1 MRDRGMRSDLGW
13 DRAAAEY
20 ERVFRDA
27 AEPAPFRL
35 NRGGVARANEALAE
49 ACEAAAR
56 EEEEATWA
64 KAERKAERARRGAAR
79 APCEDNAPG
88 GARGGGARAVWNA
101 ATRKLGEWF

>member
-1 MRDRGMRSDLGW
+1 MRVGPGVGP
-13 DRAAAEY
+13 AAAEY

-49 ACEAAAR
+49 ACGSRGEGGGGGDVGEGGAEGGEGEA
-56 EEEEATWA
+56 
-64 KAERKAERARRGAAR
+64 GAAR